1 MNEETMAKAKLG
13 VESER
18 VDELPIILE
27 FSKQMGVADAIDQ
40 SVGTGHGNRTGLS
53 YGRLA
58 WGLRGAIATQRD
70 PRLNHVEA
78 WAVAHRPTLQA
89 ARGEVVGDKDC
100 TDDRLAD
107 LLWVVGDP
115 EGEVGQALEQKV
127 GPHLVRAYPL
137 PTEVGRA
144 DTTSV
149 SVYHHG
155 EASEGLLAF
164 GHRQERRPELRQFVA
179 VLGTL
184 DPAGVP
190 LVTSTLAGTQA
201 EAGVYWPTWQR
212 RARIIGHPQ
221 WVFGGESKV
230 HSAETVARIQRAG
243 GWFLAPLPLKGHVP
257 QAGAQGL
264 KPAPRRPT
272 PLYLPEAKGQRRVVG
287 HGFVVERRVSWS
299 DPETGEVVEVPERV
313 FMVRRTRYKNQQ
325 LHDLSRRL
333 ERAEAALTAY
343 HGKHPSDPA
352 AFEAALRAI
361 GEQHRVADFLSGQV
375 SGQSEPQEKWLG
387 RGRPGPQRV
396 KQHIEHYRARVVG
409 RRRATARA
417 AFKEQAGWRPDVT
430 NAPTVRLSL
439 QQAVEKYAGQWQPEQ
454 GFHRLK
460 GGLLQVAPIFLRTDR
475 QMRGLRLRVTMV
487 LRLLTLLEFV
497 ARRNLAAEG
506 ATVSGLYAGAP
517 TKATARPTAERLL
530 AAFAGITLYTMRIGN
545 HLHHQLSPLTALHKQ
560 ILQYL
565 GLPLSVYTAL
575 ETG

>member
-1 MNEETMAKAKLG
+1 MNEETMSKAKLH

-40 SVGTGHGNRTGLS
+40 IVGKGHGNRGGLS

-58 WGLRGAIATQRD
+58 WGLMGAIATQRD
-70 PRLNHVEA
+70 HRLNPVEA

-89 ARGEVVGDKDC
+89 ALGEGVGDKDF

-107 LLWVVGDP
+107 LLWVLGDP
-115 EGEVGQALEQKV
+115 EGEVGQALEEQV
-127 GPHLVRAYPL
+127 GRHVVRAYQL

-144 DTTSV
+144 DATTV
-149 SVYHHG
+149 SVYHNG

-164 GHRQERRPELRQFVA
+164 GHSKERRPDLRQFVQE
-179 VLGTL
+179 LGTL

-190 LVTSTLAGTQA
+190 LVTSTLPGNQA
-201 EAGVYWPTWQR
+201 EDPLYWPTWQR
-212 RARIIGHPQ
+212 MARIIGHPQ
-221 WVFGGESKV
+221 WLFVGDSKL
-230 HSAETVARIQRAG
+230 HSAETVARIHRAG

-257 QAGAQGL
+257 QEVAQWL
-264 KPAPRRPT
+264 KQAPRRPT
-272 PLYLPEAKGQRRVVG
+272 PLYLPDAKGQRRVVG
-287 HGFVVERRVSWS
+287 HGFVVERRVSWT
-299 DPETGEVVEVPERV
+299 DPETGEVVAVPERV
-313 FMVRRTRYKNQQ
+313 FMVRRTHYKNQQ
-325 LHDLSRRL
+325 IHDLSRRL

-343 HGKHPSDPA
+343 HGKRTSDPA

-361 GEQHRVADFLSGQV
+361 GEQHRVADFLSVQV
-375 SGQSEPQEKWLG
+375 SWQSEPQEKWLG
-387 RGRPGPQRV
+387 RGRPGPKRV
-396 KQHIEHYRARVVG
+396 KQHIEHYRARVVV
-409 RRRATARA
+409 RRRATALA
-417 AFKEQAGWRPDVT
+417 TFKEQAGWRPYVT

-439 QQAVEKYAGQWQPEQ
+439 QQAVEKYAGQWQPEH
-454 GFHRLK
+454 GFHRIK
-460 GGLLQVAPIFLRTDR
+460 GGMLQVAPIFLRTDR
-475 QMRGLRLRVTMV
+475 HIRGLLLLVSLV

-517 TKATARPTAERLL
+517 KKATARPTAERLL
-530 AAFAGITLYTMRIGN
+530 AAFEGITLYTMRIGN
-545 HLHHQLSPLTALHKQ
+545 HRHHQLSPLTALHKQ
-560 ILQYL
+560 ILQYI